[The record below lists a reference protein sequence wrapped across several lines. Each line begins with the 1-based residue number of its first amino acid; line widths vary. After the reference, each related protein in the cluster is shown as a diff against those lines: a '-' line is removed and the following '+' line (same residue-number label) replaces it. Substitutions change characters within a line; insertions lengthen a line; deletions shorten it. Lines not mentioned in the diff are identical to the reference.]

1 MLYFFNLKSLI
12 CNFFFD
18 PLDQFDV
25 FSFSSGIAL
34 TNLLY
39 FFIFLLLLIILPLHF
54 TDAFELKKTN
64 WNFFTLLRIQLF
76 SFVENISN
84 ANIILPKQF
93 FILIYYFAFLFI
105 LGANIIGLI
114 PFSFTIT
121 SSFIITFS
129 FSLILFLIIN
139 ILAIY
144 RIGFFP
150 FIGMFMPSGTP
161 LQIGFLLVI
170 IEIVSYIARLFS
182 LSIRLFA
189 NMMAGH
195 TLLKI
200 LIGFSFSIL
209 FSFTSLIPF
218 AIVPWIIVTCIVVLE
233 ILISMLQAYVF
244 LILICIYC
252 NDIVLDH

>member
-1 MLYFFNLKSLI
+1 MFIHILHNLSTYFI
-12 CNFFFD
+12 FD

-34 TNLLY
+34 TNLI
-39 FFIFLLLLIILPLHF
+39 FFFFFLLLLFVLPLHLTNNLEF
-54 TDAFELKKTN
+54 AKKN
-64 WNFFTLLRIQLF
+64 WTFFTLLRIQLF
-76 SFVENISN
+76 SFVENIAN
-84 ANIILPKQF
+84 ANILLPKQF
-93 FILIYYFAFLFI
+93 FIVIYYFAFLFI

-121 SSFIITFS
+121 SSFIITFA

-144 RIGFFP
+144 RVGFFQ
-150 FIGMFMPSGTP
+150 FIGMFLPSGTP
-161 LQIGFLLVI
+161 LQIAFLLVI

-252 NDIVLDH
+252 NDIILDH

>member
-1 MLYFFNLKSLI
+1 MVNFIWNIFSTYFI
-12 CNFFFD
+12 FD

-25 FSFSSGIAL
+25 FAFSTGLSL
-34 TNLLY
+34 TNLI
-39 FFIFLLLLIILPLHF
+39 FFFFFLLILFILPLHSTNNLEF
-54 TDAFELKKTN
+54 AKKN
-64 WNFFTLLRIQLF
+64 WTFFTLLRIQLF
-76 SFVENISN
+76 SFVENIAN
-84 ANIILPKQF
+84 ANILLPKQF
-93 FILIYYFAFLFI
+93 FIVIYYFAFLFI

-129 FSLILFLIIN
+129 FSLILFLVIN
-139 ILAIY
+139 MLAIY
-144 RIGFFP
+144 RVGFFQ
-150 FIGMFMPSGTP
+150 FIGMFLPSGTP
-161 LQIGFLLVI
+161 LQIAFLLVI

-218 AIVPWIIVTCIVVLE
+218 AIVPWIIVTCIVILE

-244 LILICIYC
+244 LISICIYC
-252 NDIVLDH
+252 NDIILDH

>member
-1 MLYFFNLKSLI
+1 MLFNIFSFILFISI
-12 CNFFFD
+12 FD

-25 FSFSSGIAL
+25 FTFTCGVSFFN
-34 TNLLY
+34 NLIY
-39 FFIFLLLLIILPLHF
+39 FLVAIFLLIFIPLHSSNNKEF
-54 TDAFELKKTN
+54 IKTN
-64 WNFFTLLRIQLF
+64 WTSFTFLRFQLF
-76 SFVENISN
+76 NFIESIAN
-84 ANIILPKQF
+84 ANILLSKQF
-93 FILIYYFAFLFI
+93 FIIIYYFAFLLI

-121 SSFIITFS
+121 SSFVITFS
-129 FSLILFLIIN
+129 FSLILFILIN

-144 RIGFFP
+144 RVGFFP
-150 FIGMFMPSGTP
+150 FIGMFLPSGTP
-161 LQIGFLLVI
+161 IQIAFLLVL
-170 IEIVSYIARLFS
+170 IELVSYIARLFS

-209 FSFTSLIPF
+209 FSFSSLIPF
-218 AIVPWIIVTCIVVLE
+218 AIIPWIIVTCIVILE

-244 LILICIYC
+244 LILLCIYC
-252 NDIVLDH
+252 NDILASH